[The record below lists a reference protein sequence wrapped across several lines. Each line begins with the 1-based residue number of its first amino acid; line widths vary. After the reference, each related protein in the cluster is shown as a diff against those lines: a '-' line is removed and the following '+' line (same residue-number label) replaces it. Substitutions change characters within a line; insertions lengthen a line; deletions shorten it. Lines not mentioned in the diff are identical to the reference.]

1 MIFPKKARGEKEE
14 DKVTNR
20 PESSDIFLWQCFHKA
35 KVQNTEIHQ
44 GHQELG
50 GLQASRMLVVHKG
63 TQEQVQGEESTVG
76 PPSLQTR
83 EPHFKS
89 R

>member
-1 MIFPKKARGEKEE
+1 M
-14 DKVTNR
+14 
-20 PESSDIFLWQCFHKA
+20 
-35 KVQNTEIHQ
+35 QNTEMHQ
-44 GHQELG
+44 GHQEL

-89 R
+89 C